1 MGIGMTKPGFQPSI
15 KNRIGGL
22 DELRGI
28 AILTVVVGHYFG
40 LRMRAPWLNDVH
52 FGGAGVDLFLVISGF
67 LIGKIL
73 LASRGKENYFRTFYV
88 RRIFRILP
96 LYFAVLAA
104 AASYAALT
112 GGQGLNS
119 LPFYLTFTQNLIPEG
134 EHLGDIVSA
143 SYESIEGL
151 GPMWSL
157 AVEEHFYLALPLAV
171 FFLKGIRLEIF
182 LVVFAVVG
190 VWADTYVSR
199 TVSVSWISYSNPFET
214 WFNMQY
220 LAVGVLLNSEHRW
233 RYLGVILA
241 AWLAA
246 ILVLDA
252 QYMALQL
259 VLAILIVLATDGA
272 IRGWFRLQSK
282 VLARVGILVYGIYLL
297 HSPLRILFRG
307 ESQLYGLSSIAWFA
321 VYLALVI
328 IIAEISYRCF
338 EMPIQGMRTR
348 FEKPAPKSTT

>member
-1 MGIGMTKPGFQPSI
+1 MTNSGFQPSI

-28 AILTVVVGHYFG
+28 AILIVVTGHYFG

-73 LASRGKENYFRTFYV
+73 LNSRGKENYFRTFYI

-104 AASYAALT
+104 AASYAALR
-112 GGQGLNS
+112 GGPGLNS

-134 EHLGDIVSA
+134 EQLGDIISS
-143 SYESIEGL
+143 SYKTIEGL

-157 AVEEHFYLALPLAV
+157 AVEEHFYLALPLAI
-171 FFLKGIRLEIF
+171 FFLKGLRLKALLII
-182 LVVFAVVG
+182 FAVIG

-220 LAVGVLLNSEHRW
+220 LAVGVLLNFEHRW
-233 RYLGVILA
+233 RYIGIVLG

-252 QYMALQL
+252 KYMALQL
-259 VLAILIVLATDGA
+259 ALAVLIVLGTDGA
-272 IRGWFRLQSK
+272 VRGWFRLKSK
-282 VLARVGILVYGIYLL
+282 ILAKIGILVYGIYLL

-307 ESQLYGLSSIAWFA
+307 ESQLYGPSSILWFA

-328 IIAEISYRCF
+328 IVAEISFRCF
-338 EMPIQGMRTR
+338 EMPIQRMRTR
-348 FEKPAPKSTT
+348 FEKPALKTEV